1 MQQQRQPSS
10 LDQSPS
16 FNSYSSNNLVTALN
30 ELNINQNDAVEEHR
44 YDRVSDDD
52 DSEFEF
58 AVLSHDGEFEF
69 PITAD
74 EIFSNGQIRPL
85 FLPSESDP
93 DARVSDPTD
102 HNRQIRVPLKK
113 LLIEERD
120 FSCSS
125 SEADDEIDLES
136 LPPGTYCVWTPKAK
150 KDDNQEDKIMMSEK
164 SKSAGESSSRRRRLR
179 EFLLRRSTSDG
190 TGESLVFVAPP
201 KKKAEKSTTEKST
214 VAVVRGD
221 VARYM
226 EEKAAARGSDR
237 RKTYLPY
244 RRDVVGIFGIANGF
258 GSKLL

>member
-1 MQQQRQPSS
+1 MQQQQQPSS

-16 FNSYSSNNLVTALN
+16 FNSYSSNNLITALN
-30 ELNINQNDAVEEHR
+30 ELNIIQNDAVEEHR
-44 YDRVSDDD
+44 DDRAPDDD

-85 FLPSESDP
+85 FLPSESDR

-150 KDDNQEDKIMMSEK
+150 KNDKIMMSEK

-190 TGESLVFVAPP
+190 TGESLVFVDPP

-237 RKTYLPY
+237 RKTFLPY
-244 RRDVVGIFGIANGF
+244 RRDVVGIFGSVNGF